1 MTIGPEDWE
10 AQEPSPDFADRV
22 MERVRAEAGS
32 ATPEPR
38 RRVSLRA
45 GVAGGLALAAAVT
58 LAVGWRGTREPD
70 HGDAV
75 AVLERGAHV
84 TWNGDDV
91 NQPTGDVF
99 YRVEPGGAFRVH
111 TPSGDVQVLGTCFRV
126 QVEAPEGQAK
136 EESDQMNSRD
146 LKVGAIGA
154 ALSAAA
160 FVSVYEGKV
169 ALSHASERVTL
180 TAGETAR
187 LGGSGSRGVEVTSGG
202 HDDNEGARETDPL
215 VAANANLV
223 DSVSEYK
230 RKLEALESQKA
241 AIAKQLTEAQGKLAL
256 AQNDGQALPTKSPY
270 DLTPDDW
277 KEMAKEGKVVSRTPC
292 ASPAAWM
299 PTPDQLAKDGLA
311 PTDAQAIHDARA
323 QSYGRVWGVI
333 RPLCVQALQGDAKVA
348 DKLGPVTCSSL
359 VSDVS
364 RSNGED
370 TAEELRAVAEMR
382 AGMRPYD
389 PSALGSYGQ
398 ILWEESGETQ
408 AMEQQLAQAIG
419 PADAHAFV
427 YGDEGCWSN
436 SSNSVGPRP
445 ILPPK

>member
-1 MTIGPEDWE
+1 M
-10 AQEPSPDFADRV
+10 A
-22 MERVRAEAGS
+22 RAAWRS
-32 ATPEPR
+32 R
-38 RRVSLRA
+38 
-45 GVAGGLALAAAVT
+45 AAA
-58 LAVGWRGTREPD
+58 
-70 HGDAV
+70 
-75 AVLERGAHV
+75 
-84 TWNGDDV
+84 
-91 NQPTGDVF
+91 
-99 YRVEPGGAFRVH
+99 
-111 TPSGDVQVLGTCFRV
+111 
-126 QVEAPEGQAK
+126 
-136 EESDQMNSRD
+136 
-146 LKVGAIGA
+146 
-154 ALSAAA
+154 
-160 FVSVYEGKV
+160 
-169 ALSHASERVTL
+169 
-180 TAGETAR
+180 
-187 LGGSGSRGVEVTSGG
+187 
-202 HDDNEGARETDPL
+202 HDDNAEAERADPL

-230 RKLEALESQKA
+230 RKLEAIETQKA

-364 RSNGED
+364 RANGED

-389 PSALGSYGQ
+389 PSALGIVRADPLG
-398 ILWEESGETQ
+398 GERRD
-408 AMEQQLAQAIG
+408 AGNGAAARAGDRPRRRACVRLRRRGVLEQQLELG
-419 PADAHAFV
+419 RPAPDR
-427 YGDEGCWSN
+427 CRR
-436 SSNSVGPRP
+436 SSDRPVHVPPRP
-445 ILPPK
+445 DLRGGGQGGGVLSAQTPSSPRP

>member
-1 MTIGPEDWE
+1 
-10 AQEPSPDFADRV
+10 
-22 MERVRAEAGS
+22 
-32 ATPEPR
+32 
-38 RRVSLRA
+38 
-45 GVAGGLALAAAVT
+45 
-58 LAVGWRGTREPD
+58 
-70 HGDAV
+70 
-75 AVLERGAHV
+75 
-84 TWNGDDV
+84 
-91 NQPTGDVF
+91 
-99 YRVEPGGAFRVH
+99 
-111 TPSGDVQVLGTCFRV
+111 
-126 QVEAPEGQAK
+126 
-136 EESDQMNSRD
+136 MNSRD

-187 LGGSGSRGVEVTSGG
+187 LGGSGGSRGVEVTSGG
-202 HDDNEGARETDPL
+202 HDDNAEARETDPL

-230 RKLEALESQKA
+230 RKLEALETQKA

-323 QSYGRVWGVI
+323 QSYGRVSGVI

-364 RSNGED
+364 RANGED

-389 PSALGSYGQ
+389 PSALGLYGQ
-398 ILWEESGETQ
+398 NPLGGERRD
-408 AMEQQLAQAIG
+408 AGNGAAARAGDRPRRRACVRLRRRGVLEQQLELGRTAANPAAEVATDPFTFPPALPCGAGGQGGGVLSAQT
-419 PADAHAFV
+419 P
-427 YGDEGCWSN
+427 
-436 SSNSVGPRP
+436 SSPRP
-445 ILPPK
+445 